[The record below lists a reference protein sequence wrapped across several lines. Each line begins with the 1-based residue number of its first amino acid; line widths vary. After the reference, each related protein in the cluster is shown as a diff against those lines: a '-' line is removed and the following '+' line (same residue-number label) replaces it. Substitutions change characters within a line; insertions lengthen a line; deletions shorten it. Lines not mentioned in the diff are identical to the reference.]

1 MIAWFFC
8 GGETRIFMSRA
19 GVDGAAVGTAKSVCA
34 TWSLV
39 FVLALLLGFSGLTPL
54 RAQELDK
61 PVQNIDEDITAFGYA
76 SDGRIAYAVNRPF
89 KTKQY
94 DLEHDD
100 IWIQDANGKRR
111 RIFIGEKFQRGAAP
125 FTYNVNSFRW
135 SPNGHLLLAEL
146 STATVDE
153 TGKTV
158 DSTMTLVLD
167 ENGKEVRLGG
177 GDNVIKDAADA
188 SWLVDNTTIIYLSE
202 VVKPKVLFSFHYLNR
217 AAGPA
222 GHVFEGRTFLDF
234 VPVPGNNMAYA
245 IERDRNLS
253 GPPRLQRLEL
263 LAQDDHEVATLD
275 GYEAGLSLSP
285 SRSKI
290 AYYIDREVLEIRDLA
305 NPARI
310 ARVRAGFGVFHW
322 APDESRVLLKRSI
335 EKKSGD
341 LVWINLPP
349 LDAHATTDKDAP
361 PIAQPTPIPVMHGL
375 TFREF
380 AISPDGRFLAVIVPG
395 KRSLAVYP
403 LPR

>member
-1 MIAWFFC
+1 MIFWFLSIC
-8 GGETRIFMSRA
+8 RRRRRAARARPDSVAASTGKSATRNFWFAII
-19 GVDGAAVGTAKSVCA
+19 V
-34 TWSLV
+34 
-39 FVLALLLGFSGLTPL
+39 LLGCGCLERV

-61 PVQNIDEDITAFGYA
+61 PAQNIEEDITAFGYA
-76 SDGRIAYAVNRPF
+76 PDGRIAYAVNRPF

-100 IWIQDANGKRR
+100 IWIQDTNGKRR

-125 FTYNVNSFRW
+125 FTYSVNSFRW

-146 STATVDE
+146 FTASVDE
-153 TGKTV
+153 SGKTV

-167 ENGKEVRLGG
+167 ESGKEVHLGSN
-177 GDNVIKDAADA
+177 DNVIKDAADA
-188 SWLVDNTTIIYLSE
+188 AWLVDNATIIYLSE
-202 VVKPKVLFSFHYLNR
+202 VLKPKLLFSFHYLNR
-217 AAGPA
+217 TAGPP
-222 GHVFEGRTFLDF
+222 GPVFEGRTFLDF
-234 VPVPGNNMAYA
+234 VPVPGSNVAYA
-245 IERDRNLS
+245 VERDRNLA

-285 SRSKI
+285 SGSKI
-290 AYYIDREVLEIRDLA
+290 AYYIDRELLEIREVA
-305 NPARI
+305 NPART

-322 APDESRVLLKRSI
+322 APDETRILLKRSV

-341 LVWINLPP
+341 LVWINLPS
-349 LDAHATTDKDAP
+349 LEAHPAADPEAP
-361 PIAQPTPIPVMHGL
+361 TIAQPAPIPVLHGL

-380 AISPDGRFLAVIVPG
+380 AISPDGRFLAVIAIG
-395 KRSLAVYP
+395 RRNLAIYP